1 MISSHHFNSW
11 FECGEKCLDNE
22 DCVSFSHR
30 TTSSDDINC
39 IIASESDEIVI
50 KNPHEVD
57 TWTTYELRESI
68 SVSTCT
74 AVFNLKINPTD
85 WVHMHPRSRPK
96 NRRSY
101 TNPVQTYKGLFT
113 RYDWSHAILILAYE
127 NYCTNPLQFV

>member
-1 MISSHHFNSW
+1 MALASSSPSLAYDPWMNSSFILYLGQPLEEYVISSHHVDSW

-74 AVFNLKINPTD
+74 AVFNLRINPTD
-85 WVHMHPRSRPK
+85 RVHMHSQSGPEDC
-96 NRRSY
+96 RSY
-101 TNPVQTYKGLFT
+101 RN
-113 RYDWSHAILILAYE
+113 
-127 NYCTNPLQFV
+127 